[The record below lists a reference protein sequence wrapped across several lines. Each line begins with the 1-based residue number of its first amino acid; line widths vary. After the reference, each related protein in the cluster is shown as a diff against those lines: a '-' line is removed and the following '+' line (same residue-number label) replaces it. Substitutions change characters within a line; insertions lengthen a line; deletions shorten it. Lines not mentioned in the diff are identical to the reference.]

1 MGDGDVLQGQG
12 RVGWVTRGH
21 YYHKAHANVMTH
33 DHAQHSH
40 TMNTFLDLL
49 RSYFDFKFVRLYLI
63 NYFSNYP

>member
-49 RSYFDFKFVRLYLI
+49 RSHFDFKFVRLYI
-63 NYFSNYP
+63 

>member
-49 RSYFDFKFVRLYLI
+49 RSHFDFKFV
-63 NYFSNYP
+63 